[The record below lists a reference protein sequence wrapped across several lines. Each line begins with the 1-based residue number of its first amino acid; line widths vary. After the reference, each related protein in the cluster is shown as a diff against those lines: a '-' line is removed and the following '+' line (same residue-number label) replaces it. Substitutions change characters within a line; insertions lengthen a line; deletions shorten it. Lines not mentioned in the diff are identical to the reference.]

1 MRSGQQLPFPHA
13 PQQGWGDSGA
23 TCRTQ
28 TGHPHPE
35 VPDCLYRDSSGR
47 SRGRAPRDGPGPPA
61 PPGPTSFLL
70 SAEELSSLDTNSLLL
85 KLSLV
90 LLAGDLL
97 EDEDLAAPFLSAFP
111 FGCFSCFFF
120 FFFNL
125 SLRVLDG
132 RERRHITL
140 GLAPQSQDTLHLPA
154 AEAQAPPWLGKP
166 RFSASPPSAQRT
178 HRELSA
184 LLPALYSFMA
194 FS

>member
-1 MRSGQQLPFPHA
+1 MTA
-13 PQQGWGDSGA
+13 
-23 TCRTQ
+23 C
-28 TGHPHPE
+28 
-35 VPDCLYRDSSGR
+35 
-47 SRGRAPRDGPGPPA
+47 

-111 FGCFSCFFF
+111 FSCFSCFFF

-125 SLRVLDG
+125 SLHALDG
-132 RERRHITL
+132 RERRHVTL
-140 GLAPQSQDTLHLPA
+140 GLALQSQDTLHPHA
-154 AEAQAPPWLGKP
+154 AGAQAPPRLGNP
-166 RFSASPPSAQRT
+166 RFSASPCPAAQRT